1 MTDILPAN
9 PLLSPS
15 KTTVPPPN
23 TAKEIEP
30 VAPTTTEMLSG
41 IVKVVPELG
50 DNVPDPV
57 PTAMGTPAAEKLAV
71 AARVPP
77 PSSVN
82 VLGDPKLAAL
92 ATDNVEALETVNP
105 PTKEEVLVP
114 LKATV
119 PPPEIV
125 KVSPEGTVTLL
136 GTVNVIT
143 ELGENVPPPVPTL
156 IGTLP
161 IEKLAVAARVPPPS
175 SVKEL
180 GAPNSPELPTDNVE
194 ESFTRSA
201 PVSVLLLFPVK
212 TVVPPPVIVNV
223 SIDGTVMLP
232 AIVNVPDATLT
243 VESSFVP
250 EPLKVNVAPFDPKT
264 VPVKE
269 VVKVLAVVMV

>member
-1 MTDILPAN
+1 MEESVTDILPAN

-30 VAPTTTEMLSG
+30 VAPTATEMLSG

-71 AARVPP
+71 DTKRPP

-125 KVSPEGTVTLL
+125 KVSPEGTVTLP
-136 GTVNVIT
+136 GTVNVIPV
-143 ELGENVPPPVPTL
+143 LGENVPPPAPTAM
-156 IGTLP
+156 GRVRV
-161 IEKLAVAARVPPPS
+161 EKLAVVARIPPPC
-175 SVKEL
+175 SVKAVGDPRL
-180 GAPNSPELPTDNVE
+180 AALPTDKAE
-194 ESFTRSA
+194 EL
-201 PVSVLLLFPVK
+201 V
-212 TVVPPPVIVNV
+212 TVNP
-223 SIDGTVMLP
+223 
-232 AIVNVPDATLT
+232 
-243 VESSFVP
+243 
-250 EPLKVNVAPFDPKT
+250 PLK
-264 VPVKE
+264 E
-269 VVKVLAVVMV
+269 ELLS